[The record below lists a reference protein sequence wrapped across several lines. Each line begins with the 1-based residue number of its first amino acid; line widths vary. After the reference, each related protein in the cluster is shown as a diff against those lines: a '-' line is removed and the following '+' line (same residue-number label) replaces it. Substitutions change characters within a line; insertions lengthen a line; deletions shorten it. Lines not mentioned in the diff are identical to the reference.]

1 MHVIAVDLGAS
12 NGRVMKC
19 SYDDEF
25 SLVEVHRF
33 PNVPVQRG
41 NSLHWNIQQLW
52 RETVKGVDWASD
64 GAQSVGIDTWGVDFG
79 LLDTGG
85 NLLEDPVHYRDPR
98 TNGLMEW
105 VFKRIS
111 RREIFDKTGIQF
123 LELNT
128 LYQLASLSRN

>member
-1 MHVIAVDLGAS
+1 
-12 NGRVMKC
+12 MKC

-25 SLVEVHRF
+25 RLVEVHRF

-52 RETVKGVDWASD
+52 RETVKGVDWASE

-98 TNGLMEW
+98 TSGLMEW

-111 RREIFDKTGIQF
+111 RREILTRRVSSS
-123 LELNT
+123 LNST
-128 LYQLASLSRN
+128 PSTSSRAYPGGVNNS